1 MGRGTDKWDTRAL
14 AEWLRIKH
22 GVPTEKAMDIASTL
36 YPHMREVMFS
46 GRAVLLSGIATIR
59 AEKVPAKE
67 RMLFGVRK
75 LMPSTWKI
83 KFTIAKTFHQFL
95 AQRGQGA
102 RDLSRT

>member
-1 MGRGTDKWDTRAL
+1 MPDL

-22 GVPTEKAMDIASTL
+22 GVPKEKAMDIASTL

-59 AEKVPAKE
+59 AEKVPAQE

-75 LMPSTWKI
+75 LMPATWKI
-83 KFTIAKTFHQFL
+83 KFAIAKTFHQFL
-95 AQRGQGA
+95 AQRGSGA
-102 RDLSRT
+102 RDLSHT